1 MQTFTCSSPTKNT
14 ERNQFLK
21 CGSEGHFRPTPPP
34 PSVSLA
40 EDLARSVTVLGCH
53 WDDGGEET
61 VSGVLIILKNKESA
75 PARLE
80 ESSLLAP
87 TFAIC
92 MLFKVENINHGNRK
106 PKP

>member
-1 MQTFTCSSPTKNT
+1 MGA
-14 ERNQFLK
+14 RVI
-21 CGSEGHFRPTPPP
+21 FRPTPPS

-40 EDLARSVTVLGCH
+40 EELARSVTVLGCH

-61 VSGVLIILKNKESA
+61 ISGVLIILKNKESA

-80 ESSLLAP
+80 KSSLLAP

-92 MLFKVENINHGNRK
+92 M
-106 PKP
+106 